1 MLTVSVDNQ
10 QVSAILAKL
19 AARMS
24 DLTPA
29 MTAIGQEL
37 ESRVSARFETET
49 DPNGRPW
56 TPWAQSTRDSYPFPG
71 TAAAQRTGKPGNGR
85 ILDHYGDMLSSLNHQ
100 VRATSVRIGFAQPY
114 AAYHEWGTQTMPRRG
129 LLMDDPNAGT
139 LSKDDE
145 TSVLEILSDYL
156 AKI

>member
-1 MLTVSVDNQ
+1 MLIVTVDNQ

-56 TPWAQSTRDSYPFPG
+56 APWAQSTRDSYPFPG
-71 TAAAQRTGKPGNGR
+71 TAAAQRAGKPGNGR
-85 ILDHYGDMLSSLNHQ
+85 ILDRYGDMLSSLHHQ

-114 AAYHEWGTQTMPRRG
+114 AAYRKWGTKTMPRRG
-129 LLMDDPNAGT
+129 LLMDDPDACT

-145 TSVLEILSDYL
+145 MAVFDILSTFL
-156 AKI
+156 SEE

>member
-1 MLTVSVDNQ
+1 MLTVTVQSQ
-10 QVSAILAKL
+10 QVRDILAQL

-29 MTAIGQEL
+29 MAAIGQEL

-56 TPWAQSTRDSYPFPG
+56 APWAQSTRDSYPFPG
-71 TAAAQRTGKPGNGR
+71 SAPAKKDGKPGNGR
-85 ILDHYGDMLSSLNHQ
+85 ILDRYNDMLNGLSHQ
-100 VRATSVRIGFAQPY
+100 ASATSVRIGFDQAY
-114 AAYHEWGTQTMPRRG
+114 STYHEWGTKTMPRRG
-129 LLMDDPNAGT
+129 LLMDDPDACT

-145 TSVLEILSDYL
+145 MAVFDILSTFL
-156 AKI
+156 SEE